1 MSPNAKQKKPTSVRQ
16 KDGPRSR
23 KNASPEP
30 VLCNSHSAIAHRY
43 ARDVVAGVIPACL
56 EVRQACQRHLDA
68 LVEAVKSSYPYR
80 FDEASADYVCSFI
93 EMMPHVKGEW
103 ARPRPGH
110 STRIKMEPWQVWM
123 TCCIFGWVE
132 KATGLRQFSHI
143 YAEIPRKNAKSTWAA
158 AVGHY
163 MLSADREYCAEV
175 YCGATTERQ
184 AMEVFNTALRMAK
197 RSPEYELRF
206 GIEHA
211 VKSIY
216 RESDGSRFT
225 PVVGDPGDGSMPSCA
240 ILDELH
246 EHAKPTLLDTMR
258 TGMGAR
264 TQPLLIC
271 ITTAGSNLA
280 GPCYAMRSDAKK
292 VLAGTLDYNP
302 SFFAVIYTIDPGDD
316 WTTIDAARKAN
327 PNFGVS
333 VRASYIERELRQAKQ
348 SAHMQIGYKCKNL
361 NVWNGAAAGWMNM
374 EAFSKCADESLR
386 IEDFIG
392 QPCYEGVDLAARID
406 LASRMKVYRK
416 IIGGQVHY
424 FVFGRHYVPQDTAMD
439 GRHAHYSAWIHGG
452 HLIAHPGPEIQLE
465 FIENEINAELPK
477 YKHECI
483 AFDQYSAQQM
493 QQTLEKKVREGVILT
508 IPQTAQYLSE
518 PMKEIEAAVLAGRF
532 HHTGDPVLTWA
543 MSNVVVRVDANDNI
557 FPRKEH
563 PDNKI
568 DPISALINAMNRA
581 YVAKATGSV
590 YATRG
595 LLTL

>member
-1 MSPNAKQKKPTSVRQ
+1 V
-16 KDGPRSR
+16 
-23 KNASPEP
+23 
-30 VLCNSHSAIAHRY
+30 
-43 ARDVVAGVIPACL
+43 
-56 EVRQACQRHLDA
+56 EVRQACQRHIDGLLA
-68 LVEAVKSSYPYR
+68 SAKSEYPYR
-80 FDEASADYVCSFI
+80 FDEAAANYVCRFI

-110 STRIKMEPWQVWM
+110 STLLKMEPWQIWM
-123 TCCIFGWVE
+123 TCCIFGWLE
-132 KATGLRQFSHI
+132 KATGLRQFSQI

-184 AMEVFNTALRMAK
+184 AMEVFNTALRMSK

-206 GIEHA
+206 GVEHA

-216 RESDGSRFT
+216 REEDGSRFT

-264 TQPLLIC
+264 SQPLLIC

-280 GPCYAMRSDAKK
+280 GPCYAMRTDAKL
-292 VLAGTLDYNP
+292 VLAGALDYNP
-302 SFFAVIYTIDPGDD
+302 SFFAVIYTIDPDDD
-316 WTTIDAARKAN
+316 WSTIESARKAN

-333 VRASYIERELRQAKQ
+333 VRASFIERELRQAKQ

-361 NVWNGAAAGWMNM
+361 NIWNGAAAGWMNM
-374 EAFSKCADESLR
+374 DAWGKCKDPDIKL
-386 IEDFIG
+386 EDFIG
-392 QPCYEGVDLAARID
+392 QPCFEGVDLAARID
-406 LASRMKVYRK
+406 LASRCKVYKKSVAGK
-416 IIGGQVHY
+416 IHY
-424 FVFGRHYVPQDTAMD
+424 YAFWRNYVPRDATMANTRNARNYAVWVGQGWLQAHD
-439 GRHAHYSAWIHGG
+439 GS
-452 HLIAHPGPEIQLE
+452 EIQLE
-465 FIENEINAELPK
+465 AIEAEVTDELPRF
-477 YKHECI
+477 KHECI

-493 QQTLEKKVREGVILT
+493 QQTLAKKTREDIIIT
-508 IPQTAQYLSE
+508 IPQTVQYLSE
-518 PMKEIEAAVLAGRF
+518 PMKEIEAAVVSGRF
-532 HHTGDPVLTWA
+532 HFNGDPVATWA
-543 MSNVVVRVDANDNI
+543 MSNVVVRKDHNDNI

-581 YVAKATGSV
+581 YVGVSTGSI
-590 YATRG
+590 YETRG